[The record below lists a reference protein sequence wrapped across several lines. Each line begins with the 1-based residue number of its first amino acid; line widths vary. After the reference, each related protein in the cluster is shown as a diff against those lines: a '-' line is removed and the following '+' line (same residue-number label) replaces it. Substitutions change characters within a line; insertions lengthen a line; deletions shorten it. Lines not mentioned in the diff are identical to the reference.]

1 MEHVDRIETE
11 DLDEQQFVRLSF
23 ERRWPKYVVSWSV
36 RRRSGDSD
44 FPVAQGGV
52 ERMPPAASDD
62 VDTLWHDLR
71 QEALSQA
78 QAAVPAQAPNSKS
91 FLGRMFNRD

>member
-1 MEHVDRIETE
+1 MEHMDRVETE

-44 FPVAQGGV
+44 FPVAQGV
-52 ERMPPAASDD
+52 VQRMPPAASDD
-62 VDTLWHDLR
+62 IDALWDDLR
-71 QEALSQA
+71 QEALLQA
-78 QAAVPAQAPNSKS
+78 HAAVPAKEHKSKS
-91 FLGRMFNRD
+91 LLGRMFKRD

>member
-1 MEHVDRIETE
+1 MEHMDRVETE

-36 RRRSGDSD
+36 RRRSGDSN

-52 ERMPPAASDD
+52 DRMPPAATDD
-62 VDTLWHDLR
+62 IDALWDDLR

-78 QAAVPAQAPNSKS
+78 HAAVPAAAPKSKS
-91 FLGRMFNRD
+91 FLGRMFNRE